1 MARTTVANSS
11 MAAYSGSPQFRVGRS
26 EAGTSLLEMA
36 LLLPILLILLLG
48 IIEIGRYAELS
59 IQVASAARAG
69 AQYGA
74 QNLATAASSGA
85 IQTAAVNDSQIPAC
99 SPITTAPTNPG
110 CLAVL
115 YAAYPYQG
123 LGYVMC
129 GCSSDGSGNQPA
141 APGATCPA
149 SCSSP
154 AHPLVYVQVN
164 TQAKFNSLFNYP
176 GIPSPIT
183 INGSAQLRVGQD

>member
-1 MARTTVANSS
+1 MARATTVNIPSAT
-11 MAAYSGSPQFRVGRS
+11 SGDSPRLHIHS
-26 EAGTSLLEMA
+26 DEAGTSLIEFA
-36 LLLPILLILLLG
+36 FLLPILLILVLG

-74 QNLATAASSGA
+74 QNLATAASSSA
-85 IQTAAVNDSQIPAC
+85 IQSAAVNDSQIPAC
-99 SPITTAPTNPG
+99 GSITTTNNTPG
-110 CLAVL
+110 CLAVP
-115 YAAYPYQG
+115 YPVNAYQG
-123 LGYVMC
+123 QGYVLC
-129 GCSSDGSGNQPA
+129 GCSTDGSGSQPVP
-141 APGATCPA
+141 PGATCPA

-164 TQAKFNSLFNYP
+164 TQAIFNSLFQYP

-183 INGSAQLRVGQD
+183 VNGSVQLRVGQD